1 MPNKNY
7 EQGRRLEYRTI
18 KNFEDMGCTAIRTAG
33 SHSLVDVIAWD
44 TRSIWLTQIKSGSGR
59 MTPAEIEAF
68 KEMSAPPN
76 ALKQIYHYYK
86 VANRWEL
93 VIKNVKD
100 MATNM

>member
-1 MPNKNY
+1 MPNKKY

-18 KNFEDMGCTAIRTAG
+18 KNFEDMGCTAIRSAG

-44 TRSIWLTQIKSGSGR
+44 TRSVWLIQIKSGSAY
-59 MTPAEIEAF
+59 MTPAEREAF
-68 KEMSAPPN
+68 LEMPAPPN
-76 ALKQIYHYYK
+76 AIKQIHHWFK